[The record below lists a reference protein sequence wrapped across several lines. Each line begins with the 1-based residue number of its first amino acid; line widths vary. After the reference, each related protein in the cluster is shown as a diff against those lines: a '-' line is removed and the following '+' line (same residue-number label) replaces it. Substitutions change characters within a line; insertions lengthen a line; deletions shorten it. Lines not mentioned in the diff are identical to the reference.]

1 MQWQH
6 DTTNGARRGEDKV
19 DVLLSALL
27 TELVESELATKHDI
41 EALRSQLKRDLK
53 ELDLRFS

>member
-1 MQWQH
+1 
-6 DTTNGARRGEDKV
+6 
-19 DVLLSALL
+19 LLSALL
-27 TELVESELATKHDI
+27 TELVESELATKYDI